1 MFFEEINNDN
11 NFFLY
16 PNPANDYFF
25 INGSTSTDNI
35 KIYDML
41 GKVYYLNYNFI
52 PSKGILVDLNN
63 LKNGY
68 YIIKVESL
76 NKSIRTLKLFK
87 N

>member
-1 MFFEEINNDN
+1 
-11 NFFLY
+11 
-16 PNPANDYFF
+16 
-25 INGSTSTDNI
+25 
-35 KIYDML
+35 ML